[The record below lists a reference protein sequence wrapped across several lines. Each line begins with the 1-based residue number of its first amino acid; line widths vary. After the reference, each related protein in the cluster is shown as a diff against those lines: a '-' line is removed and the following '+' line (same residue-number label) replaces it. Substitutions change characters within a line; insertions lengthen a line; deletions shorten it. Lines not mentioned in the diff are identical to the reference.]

1 MNIEQTR
8 LHPTI
13 VDEEIESLSDTS
25 FLTTESINEA
35 IKILKNETLHVS
47 GDFDDDEWIFYKD
60 NLNTGLKRKFN
71 FNKLKPYESI
81 SHIPKN
87 FKAVVK
93 CWIADLISK
102 YHITTVAGYYLKLL
116 KFLEYTDGFDQ
127 EKDDEFVLWF
137 TSTETISNKDKQ
149 YTIYVILNFLDYAD
163 IEAGEV
169 YIKPLLNLKK
179 KIVRKKANRTLP
191 PSKDILAF
199 SQSIDFYYQE
209 IKSSNSNDT
218 KWINEKLLYYPIII
232 WWKLTTIIPLRPSEF
247 CSIKRDCLS
256 ELEGNFYL
264 RLPRHKYPK
273 KHPNVVDKV
282 RIDQITFELISTYI
296 AETDK
301 FGNSDTLI
309 SYNSILKTSSD
320 FIRSIRESQKINI
333 NVFNK
338 DQLYL
343 LIQSFYEKIAR
354 PKYGFNIP
362 QKNQLRP
369 NDTRH
374 LAIFSLMMQGVSPI
388 EIARLANH
396 NTISMQ
402 LNYAH
407 HTEYWIDS
415 EVFSLLQKFKFAQSY
430 QSNPEISS
438 SNKKKRKGTMR
449 ASLDLAPHIPNDIL
463 LKAFIPPTTPD
474 CKKTLKDIGYCSD
487 EQQRC
492 ETEDCIF
499 CNHWR
504 ITPEELAEKSYII
517 KEKLASSKRNI
528 NELITFMK
536 NLHSI
541 MLSDEFSRVNPTN
554 LNKLKSISYQIKDS
568 VKEIASL
575 KTLEV
580 QNNGQ

>member
-1 MNIEQTR
+1 MNIEQTS
-8 LHPTI
+8 LHSTI
-13 VDEEIESLSDTS
+13 VEEIESLSDTS

-35 IKILKNETLHVS
+35 VNILKNEPLHYS
-47 GDFDDDEWIFYKD
+47 GDFDDDEWIFHIN
-60 NLNTGLKRKFN
+60 NLNTGLKRK
-71 FNKLKPYESI
+71 LKFKELKAYESVN
-81 SHIPKN
+81 HIPNN
-87 FKAVVK
+87 FQVIVK
-93 CWIADLISK
+93 CWVADLIPK

-137 TSTETISNKDKQ
+137 TSTQTISNKDKQ

-179 KIVRKKANRTLP
+179 KVIRKKANRTLP

-209 IKSSNSNDT
+209 IKSSNCKDM

-247 CSIKRDCLS
+247 CSIKRNCLS
-256 ELEGNFYL
+256 EGEGNYYL
-264 RLPRHKYPK
+264 HLPRHKYQK

-282 RIDQITFELISTYI
+282 RIDQITFELISAYI
-296 AETDK
+296 DETDK
-301 FGNSDTLI
+301 YGNSDTLI
-309 SYNSILKTSSD
+309 SYNSVLKTSSY
-320 FIRSIRESQKINI
+320 FIRSIRETQKINI
-333 NVFNK
+333 NVFNIE
-338 DQLYL
+338 QLYL
-343 LIQSFYEKIAR
+343 WIQIFYEKIVR

-438 SNKKKRKGTMR
+438 SNKKKRKETMR

-463 LKAFIPPTTPD
+463 LKAFRPPTTPD
-474 CKKTLKDIGYCSD
+474 CKKPLKDIGYCSD

-504 ITPEELAEKSYII
+504 ITPEELAEKSHII

-568 VKEIASL
+568 VKEIADL
-575 KTLEV
+575 KVLEV
-580 QNNGQ
+580 HNNG

>member
-1 MNIEQTR
+1 MNIEQTS
-8 LHPTI
+8 LHPPI
-13 VDEEIESLSDTS
+13 FEEIESLSDTS
-25 FLTTESINEA
+25 FLSTESINEA
-35 IKILKNETLHVS
+35 VKILKNESLHFS
-47 GDFDDDEWIFYKD
+47 GEFDDDEWIFYKD
-60 NLNTGLKRKFN
+60 NLNTGLKRRFN
-71 FNKLKPYESI
+71 FKELKTYESVT
-81 SHIPKN
+81 HIPKN
-87 FKAVVK
+87 FQIVVK
-93 CWIADLISK
+93 CWIADLIAK
-102 YHITTVAGYYLKLL
+102 YHITTVGGYYLKLL
-116 KFLEYTDGFDQ
+116 KFLSYTNGFDQ
-127 EKDDEFVLWF
+127 EKVDEFVKWL
-137 TSTETISNKDKQ
+137 TSTQTISNKDKQ

-179 KIVRKKANRTLP
+179 KIVRKKSYRALP
-191 PSKDILAF
+191 PSKDILTF

-209 IKSSNSNDT
+209 IKSSNCNDT

-256 ELEGNFYL
+256 EGEENYYL
-264 RLPRHKYPK
+264 HLPRHKYPK

-282 RIDQITFELISTYI
+282 RVDQITFELISTYI

-333 NVFNK
+333 NVFNIH
-338 DQLYL
+338 QLYF
-343 LIQSFYEKIAR
+343 LIQSFYEKIVQQ
-354 PKYGFNIP
+354 KYGFFILRE
-362 QKNQLRP
+362 NQLRP

-374 LAIFSLMMQGVSPI
+374 LAIFSLMMQGISPI

-396 NTISMQ
+396 KTISMQ

-415 EVFSLLQKFKFAQSY
+415 EVFALLQKFKFAQSS

-438 SNKKKRKGTMR
+438 SEKKKRKGILR
-449 ASLDLAPHIPNDIL
+449 ASLELAPHIPNDIL
-463 LKAFIPPTTPD
+463 LKAYRPPTTPD
-474 CKKTLKDIGYCSD
+474 CKKPLKDIGYCSD

-504 ITPEELAEKSYII
+504 ISPEELAKKPHII

-528 NELITFMK
+528 NELITFLK

-568 VKEIASL
+568 VKEIADL
-575 KTLEV
+575 KILEV
-580 QNNGQ
+580 HNNGQ

>member
-1 MNIEQTR
+1 
-8 LHPTI
+8 
-13 VDEEIESLSDTS
+13 
-25 FLTTESINEA
+25 
-35 IKILKNETLHVS
+35 
-47 GDFDDDEWIFYKD
+47 
-60 NLNTGLKRKFN
+60 
-71 FNKLKPYESI
+71 
-81 SHIPKN
+81 
-87 FKAVVK
+87 
-93 CWIADLISK
+93 
-102 YHITTVAGYYLKLL
+102 
-116 KFLEYTDGFDQ
+116 
-127 EKDDEFVLWF
+127 
-137 TSTETISNKDKQ
+137 
-149 YTIYVILNFLDYAD
+149 
-163 IEAGEV
+163 
-169 YIKPLLNLKK
+169 
-179 KIVRKKANRTLP
+179 
-191 PSKDILAF
+191 
-199 SQSIDFYYQE
+199 
-209 IKSSNSNDT
+209 
-218 KWINEKLLYYPIII
+218 
-232 WWKLTTIIPLRPSEF
+232 
-247 CSIKRDCLS
+247 
-256 ELEGNFYL
+256 
-264 RLPRHKYPK
+264 
-273 KHPNVVDKV
+273 
-282 RIDQITFELISTYI
+282 
-296 AETDK
+296 
-301 FGNSDTLI
+301 
-309 SYNSILKTSSD
+309 
-320 FIRSIRESQKINI
+320 
-333 NVFNK
+333 
-338 DQLYL
+338 

-362 QKNQLRP
+362 PKNQLRP

-438 SNKKKRKGTMR
+438 SNKKKRKGTVR

-463 LKAFIPPTTPD
+463 LKAFRPPTTPD
-474 CKKTLKDIGYCSD
+474 CKKPLKDIGYCSD

-504 ITPEELAEKSYII
+504 ITPEELAKKSHII

-568 VKEIASL
+568 VKEIADL
-575 KTLEV
+575 KVLEV
-580 QNNGQ
+580 HNNGQ

>member
-1 MNIEQTR
+1 MNSEATSLYSPIS
-8 LHPTI
+8 
-13 VDEEIESLSDTS
+13 EELESLSDTT
-25 FLTTESINEA
+25 FLTAESIKEA
-35 IKILKNETLHVS
+35 VKILENEPLHYL

-60 NLNTGLKRKFN
+60 NLNTGLKRK
-71 FNKLKPYESI
+71 LKFEELKSYEYVN
-81 SHIPKN
+81 HLPKN
-87 FKAVVK
+87 FRIIVK
-93 CWIADLISK
+93 CWVADLISK
-102 YHITTVAGYYLKLL
+102 YHVTTVAGYYSKILRA
-116 KFLEYTDGFDQ
+116 LEYTNGFDR
-127 EKDDEFVLWF
+127 EKEDEFVLWF

-169 YIKPLLNLKK
+169 YIKPLLNLKR

-191 PSKDILAF
+191 PSKDILTF
-199 SQSIDFYYQE
+199 SQSIDIYYQE
-209 IKSSNSNDT
+209 IKSSNNSAT
-218 KWINEKLLYYPIII
+218 EWINEKLLYFPIII
-232 WWKLTTIIPLRPSEF
+232 WWKITTIVPLRPSEF
-247 CSIKRDCLS
+247 CAIKRECLS
-256 ELEGNFYL
+256 EGEGNYYL
-264 RLPRHKYPK
+264 HLPRHKYSK

-282 RIDQITFELISTYI
+282 RIDQVAFELISTYI

-301 FGNSDTLI
+301 FGTSDTLI

-320 FIRSIRESQKINI
+320 FIRNIRETQKINV
-333 NVFNK
+333 NVFNIG
-338 DQLYL
+338 QLYI
-343 LIQSFYEKIAR
+343 LIQSFYEKIVQQ
-354 PKYGFNIP
+354 KYGFYIP
-362 QKNQLRP
+362 RKNQLWP

-396 NTISMQ
+396 KTISMQ

-415 EVFSLLQKFKFAQSY
+415 EVFALLQKFKFAQSS
-430 QSNPEISS
+430 QSNSEVSS
-438 SNKKKRKGTMR
+438 SKNKKKKGALK

-463 LKAFIPPTTPD
+463 LKAFRPPTTQD
-474 CKKTLKDIGYCSD
+474 CKKPLKDLGYCSD

-499 CNHWR
+499 CSHWR
-504 ITPEELAEKSYII
+504 ITPEELAEKSNVI
-517 KEKLASSKRNI
+517 KGKLANSKRNI

-554 LNKLKSISYQIKDS
+554 FNKLKSISFQIKDS
-568 VKEIASL
+568 VKEIAEL
-575 KTLEV
+575 KILGG
-580 QNNGQ
+580 QNDGQ